1 MESVRT
7 FTKAQVA
14 SLVASCV
21 DFLVTWLLVR
31 QFGASPVPG
40 SPLVHGDAPVF
51 ASVTG
56 TICGG
61 VTHFLISRNWAFS
74 AREKK
79 WTGQLTRYA
88 LVWIGNLIL
97 NASGVWLLYHIAG
110 WNVWPAKIVTAIG
123 IAVFYN
129 YVLQKRYVFK

>member
-14 SLVASCV
+14 SLIASGV
-21 DFLVTWLLVR
+21 DFLVTWLLVK
-31 QFGASPVPG
+31 QFQAPPVPG
-40 SPLVHGDAPVF
+40 
-51 ASVTG
+51 SVTG

-74 AREKK
+74 AQEKK

>member
-1 MESVRT
+1 MESIRT
-7 FTKAQVA
+7 FTRAQAA
-14 SLVASCV
+14 SVMASSV
-21 DFLVTWLLVR
+21 DFLVTWLMVR
-31 QFGASPVPG
+31 QLQAPPVAG
-40 SPLVHGDAPVF
+40 
-51 ASVTG
+51 SVTG

-61 VTHFLISRNWAFS
+61 ITHFLISRNWAFS
-74 AREKK
+74 AQEKK
-79 WTGQLTRYA
+79 WTGQLTRYV

>member
-1 MESVRT
+1 MRT
-7 FTKAQVA
+7 FSKAQAA

-31 QFGASPVPG
+31 QLMAPPVAG
-40 SPLVHGDAPVF
+40 
-51 ASVTG
+51 SVTG

-74 AREKK
+74 AQEKK